1 MSTSKHFDKI
11 CLVVLA
17 VAVVITVLFMNG
29 AALGIQPLTEDDG
42 GTVTPWNDATATAIV
57 FSENGAAVVGS
68 GAYSAGSDVTVSA
81 AGDYR
86 LSGTGT
92 GSLTVDAEKGAVVR
106 LKVDG
111 LTLEN
116 PDGAAIFVKQAKTTT
131 LILAGEN
138 ALSGVESTE
147 TDGVIYSKDDLV
159 FSGDGALA
167 VTAKSGHGVVCN
179 DTLTVESGTIAVIAA
194 RDGIH
199 GNDGVTITGGALT
212 LTADDDGISVKND
225 EETGVFRMEAGTL
238 TIPQSV
244 EGIESNTVEIA
255 GGDIAI
261 TCTDDGVNA
270 CGSGAASVTVS
281 GGKLTVLCP
290 DGMDADGI
298 DSNGD
303 LTVTG
308 GDVFISVNGRGG
320 SNNALDYGSENGGT
334 CSVTG
339 GTVIACG
346 ASGMAETFDKDASA
360 QAFLFATVSGND
372 NAALTLADESG
383 TVLLSATVPSSFSA
397 VTLSCPE
404 LSEGQT
410 YTLSV
415 DSEETTVTAGES
427 AATGSVGGQMMGRG
441 QPNGFGGGQQPPQM
455 PNGEEMGGGEQPPQM
470 PNGEEMGGGEQPPQ
484 MPNGEEM
491 GNGEQPPQ
499 MPDGTSD
506 TGVSGGEA
514 SNIRPENKGDDTS
527 RADEKSPSFDK
538 RQGGD
543 RNPLADNTATAQEN
557 PTDSMTW
564 ILLGVSGLV
573 LVGGLLFAGLY
584 KR

>member
-1 MSTSKHFDKI
+1 MSTSKHFDKL
-11 CLVVLA
+11 CLVVVA
-17 VAVVITVLFMNG
+17 VAVVIMVLFLNG
-29 AALGIQPLTEDDG
+29 AALGIRPLTEDG
-42 GTVTPWNDATATAIV
+42 GVTPWDDTAATAIV
-57 FSENGAAVVGS
+57 FSENDAAVVGT
-68 GAYSAGSDVTVSA
+68 GAYAAGSDVTVSA

-92 GSLTVDAEKGAVVR
+92 GSLTVDAEQGAVVR
-106 LKVDG
+106 LKADG

-138 ALSGVESTE
+138 ALSGAENAE

-159 FSGDGALA
+159 FSGDGTLA
-167 VTAKSGHGVVCN
+167 VTAESGHGVVCN
-179 DTLTVESGTIAVIAA
+179 DTLTVESGTLTVTAA

-199 GNDGVTITGGALT
+199 ANDGVAIAGGSLM

-225 EETGVFRMEAGTL
+225 EETGTFLMTDGTI
-238 TIPQSV
+238 TVTKCV

-255 GGDIAI
+255 GGDIEI

-290 DGMDADGI
+290 DGTDADGI

-308 GDVFISVNGRGG
+308 GEVFISVNGRGG
-320 SNNALDYGSENGGT
+320 SNSALDYGSENGGT
-334 CSVTG
+334 CSVSG

-346 ASGMAETFDKDASA
+346 GSGMAETFDKDASA
-360 QAFLFATVSGND
+360 QSFLFATVNGAD
-372 NAALTLADESG
+372 NAMLTLTDESE

-397 VTLSCPE
+397 VTLSCPS

-415 DSEETTVTAGES
+415 DGEETSVTAGEDV
-427 AATGSVGGQMMGRG
+427 TVGSVGGQRMG
-441 QPNGFGGGQQPPQM
+441 QPGGFGGEP
-455 PNGEEMGGGEQPPQM
+455 GGGEQPPQM
-470 PNGEEMGGGEQPPQ
+470 PDGGEP
-484 MPNGEEM
+484 
-491 GNGEQPPQ
+491 
-499 MPDGTSD
+499 
-506 TGVSGGEA
+506 GGE
-514 SNIRPENKGDDTS
+514 RPTMPSG
-527 RADEKSPSFDK
+527 SFDGGLSDGDGSETRPAQQDGDGNLQADK
-538 RQGGD
+538 TSPFKEKQPSGD
-543 RNPLADNTATAQEN
+543 RHPLADNTAPAKEN
-557 PTDSMTW
+557 PTDPMTW
-564 ILLGVSGLV
+564 VLLGISGLV
-573 LVGGLLFAGLY
+573 LAGGLLFAGLY